1 MKKIFL
7 SSLLISIIVFT
18 SCIEKITNPP
28 DNPLPEGYQ
37 QDIPWPSLADSP
49 WPMNHHDPQNTG
61 RSIFV
66 GPKSGTNYIV
76 IPTTWQESGVSIGKD
91 SSIYFAAI
99 ASIFSYKLD
108 GQLIWQRVLDSLRW
122 EIYSTPLISSNG
134 NIFGVNSSSGRVY
147 CYDGAGTMIWSYK
160 NNKNI
165 LQKTLA
171 IDKVGNLYF
180 VDAGSTLVVLS
191 PQGQL
196 LWSLTDSRFI
206 WSAYTGLVFSPDGK
220 TLYTAGLTSSLLTI
234 DISQRQVK
242 WVFGNHLG
250 HREPMVDAQGNIYLL
265 TKTDSSSGEQPALY
279 SLKPD
284 GTVRWV
290 YIHKN
295 ILEDG
300 IRANSPTMDKNGNI
314 YFAFDSLYSVD
325 YHGKLRWKQ
334 PLPGLADC
342 PLVCDAEGTVYV
354 GIQIHDQ
361 RFITI
366 EAFNAN
372 GALVWENNFPVGIS
386 GQVGGSPA
394 ILTSKLIFPTWR
406 SSEIFLIK

>member
-1 MKKIFL
+1 MKNIIVT
-7 SSLLISIIVFT
+7 SLLISMIIFY
-18 SCIEKITNPP
+18 SCKEKATNPP
-28 DNPLPEGYQ
+28 DTPLPEGYQ
-37 QDIPWPSLADSP
+37 QDIPWTSLADSP

-91 SSIYFAAI
+91 SSIYFATMAN
-99 ASIFSYKLD
+99 IFSYKLN
-108 GQLIWQRVLDSLRW
+108 GQLNWQRLIDTLGY
-122 EIYSTPLISSNG
+122 EIFSTPLVSSNG
-134 NIFGVNSSSGRVY
+134 NIFVVTPLTGRVS
-147 CYDGAGTMIWSYK
+147 CYDGVGTMIWTYK
-160 NNKNI
+160 NSKKI
-165 LQKTLA
+165 WQKTLA

-191 PQGQL
+191 SQGQL
-196 LWSLTDSRFI
+196 LWSLTDSRFM
-206 WSAYTGLVFSPDGK
+206 WSSYTGLVFSPDGK
-220 TLYTAGLTSSLLTI
+220 TLYTAGFNPALLAI

-242 WVFGNHLG
+242 WGFGNHLSR
-250 HREPMVDAQGNIYLL
+250 REPMVDAQGNIYLL

-300 IRANSPTMDKNGNI
+300 IVANSPTIDKNGNI

-325 YHGKLRWKQ
+325 YQGKLRWKQ
-334 PLPGLADC
+334 LLPGIADC
-342 PLVCDAEGTVYV
+342 PLVCDAEGMVYA
-354 GIQIHDQ
+354 GSSIHDQ
-361 RFITI
+361 LFITI
-366 EAFNAN
+366 KAFNSN

-394 ILTSKLIFPTWR
+394 ILNSRLIFPAWR
-406 SSEIFLIK
+406 SREIFLIQ

>member
-1 MKKIFL
+1 LKKIFL

-18 SCIEKITNPP
+18 SCKEKITNPP

-37 QDIPWPSLADSP
+37 QDVPWPSLADAP

-66 GPKSGTNYIV
+66 GPKSGTNYTV

-134 NIFGVNSSSGRVY
+134 NIFGVNTFSGRVY
-147 CYDGAGTMIWSYK
+147 CYDGAGTMTWSYK

-196 LWSLTDSRFI
+196 LWTVTDTRF
-206 WSAYTGLVFSPDGK
+206 WVGYSSLVFSPDGK
-220 TLYTAGLTSSLLTI
+220 TLYIAGLNPSLFAI
-234 DISQRQVK
+234 DISQRQIK
-242 WVFGNHLG
+242 WVFGKYKN
-250 HREPMVDAQGNIYLL
+250 RQEPIVDAQGNIYVL
-265 TKTDSSSGEQPALY
+265 TKTDSSNGEQSALY

-290 YIHKN
+290 YIHNNKLGEELISN
-295 ILEDG
+295 T
-300 IRANSPTMDKNGNI
+300 PTIDKNGNI

-325 YHGKLRWKQ
+325 YQGKLRWKQ
-334 PLPGLADC
+334 PLPGIADC
-342 PLVCDAEGTVYV
+342 PLVCDAEGTVYAGLSV
-354 GIQIHDQ
+354 HDQ

-366 EAFNAN
+366 KAFNSK
-372 GALVWENNFPVGIS
+372 GTLVWENNFPVGIS

-394 ILTSKLIFPTWR
+394 ILNSRLIFPTWR